1 MAKEK
6 TLHTELT
13 AFLMQLK
20 GLNSALL
27 SERRTPNDDGAAG
40 VLNFVNSQIAEML
53 VRNTPTEP
61 VQ

>member
-20 GLNSALL
+20 GLNSAL
-27 SERRTPNDDGAAG
+27 SERRTPNDDGASG